1 MFFTHK
7 NRRLPRYTK
16 TCKNQLGFVLH
27 IVVTKAVDMQHLMS
41 EVHIAA
47 MAALWPVLV
56 AAPGIWKVKGL
67 KIFSKP
73 SHLQN
78 EPRFASKSM

>member
-1 MFFTHK
+1 
-7 NRRLPRYTK
+7 
-16 TCKNQLGFVLH
+16 
-27 IVVTKAVDMQHLMS
+27 MQHLMS

>member
-1 MFFTHK
+1 
-7 NRRLPRYTK
+7 
-16 TCKNQLGFVLH
+16 
-27 IVVTKAVDMQHLMS
+27 MQHLMS

-67 KIFSKP
+67 KIFEKKD
-73 SHLQN
+73 LKT
-78 EPRFASKSM
+78 FKCAK